1 MTFLRWSRRN
11 AVSFREGVTDMKR
24 EQIKK
29 HLNRFFS
36 MVVGGLGLLIFAP
49 FLWPVVAL
57 AAVVFM
63 VSAVLKKDEKTD

>member
-1 MTFLRWSRRN
+1 MTFLRWSRRS

-49 FLWPVVAL
+49 FLWPVLVL
-57 AAVVFM
+57 AALVFI
-63 VSAVLKKDEKTD
+63 VAAVLKKDGQAD